1 MKKRM
6 PKKAS
11 NKNVKN
17 SLEMSKSRNK
27 KKENMKIHDKN
38 TKVRK
43 IQLDRKCRVMRSI
56 AFFFKFSFLLLRTV
70 CPHQYH
76 HRLFHVPIFH

>member
-1 MKKRM
+1 M

-43 IQLDRKCRVMRSI
+43 IQLDRKCRVMRSMQ
-56 AFFFKFSFLLLRTV
+56 KM
-70 CPHQYH
+70 
-76 HRLFHVPIFH
+76 